1 MRRILLAT
9 TAAAALVAG
18 SSLAMAQVSGGAN
31 AGANAGANVQQH
43 QGGTGGTAGTH
54 GNAGAQGNVRAQ
66 GNAGTRGMTQNQRGG
81 QNEHMGQA
89 REERGHARG
98 EERNERL
105 GQGRQQGN
113 QRMGQQ
119 ERNERLGRTN
129 DRDRNL
135 RGEQRN
141 ERLGQR
147 ERGVREGRGG
157 REQAYR
163 PIQDETRGAREHG
176 ATTRLSSD
184 QRTRIHERLFTEGGE
199 HRLAHADFAVRRGV
213 RIPHSVHLYSLPA
226 DIVTLVPAYRDYEYI
241 LVGENIVIVDPV
253 TYEIIDVIP
262 A

>member
-43 QGGTGGTAGTH
+43 QGGTAGTH
-54 GNAGAQGNVRAQ
+54 GNAGAQGNV
-66 GNAGTRGMTQNQRGG
+66 GTRGMTQNQRGG
-81 QNEHMGQA
+81 HQSTQRGEHMGQA
-89 REERGHARG
+89 RGEQRGHAYG
-98 EERNERL
+98 EERNER
-105 GQGRQQGN
+105 
-113 QRMGQQ
+113 M
-119 ERNERLGRTN
+119 GRTN

-135 RGEQRN
+135 RGEQRNERMGQREQRN

-163 PIQDETRGAREHG
+163 PIQDETRGVRGPG

-184 QRTRIHERLFTEGGE
+184 QRTRIHERLFAEGGRA
-199 HRLAHADFAVRRGV
+199 HRLGHVDFALRTGV
-213 RIPHSVHLYSLPA
+213 RIPHSVHLYSLPE